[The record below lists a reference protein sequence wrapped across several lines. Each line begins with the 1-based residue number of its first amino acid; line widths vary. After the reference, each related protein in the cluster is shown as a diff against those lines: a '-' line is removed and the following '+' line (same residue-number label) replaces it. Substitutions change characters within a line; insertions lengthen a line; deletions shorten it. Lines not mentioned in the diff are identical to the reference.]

1 MTIPNLIKAGDV
13 APFPGTGEEADQNLM
28 THAWEEVEQTFQPHI
43 PEAWKK
49 QTGIES
55 FPKTTHRCVAC
66 EAMWFSQQSYYPCGK
81 EVRLTEDLWL
91 GHIPGRPKYSSE
103 K

>member
-1 MTIPNLIKAGDV
+1 LTIPYIMLAGEV
-13 APFPGTGEEADQNLM
+13 APFSGTGEEADQNLM
-28 THAWEEVEQTFQPHI
+28 THTWQEVEQTFQPYI

-49 QTGIES
+49 QVDIDA
-55 FPKTTHRCVAC
+55 FAMTTHKCSTC

-91 GHIPGRPKYSSE
+91 KKYPSRPKYSNE
-103 K
+103 Q